1 MSMTKFEV
9 LTGIAAP
16 LPESHVDTDIIFPAR
31 FLLLPNKKGL
41 AAQAFYERRHGK
53 PGAAPFVLDTEPY
66 TKATIL
72 VAGGN
77 FGTGSS
83 REQAVW
89 CLADFGIRCVIAPS
103 FGEIFFANCF
113 KNGVLPVV
121 LGDAAHGRVMA
132 AAQAGEEVTVDL
144 PAQVVRLA
152 DGTEFAF
159 EIEAYRKRALLL
171 GLDEIGM
178 ILEDDLVA
186 IKAFEARQKVDAPW
200 LYLTKEQLSFFDDAD
215 RNAAA

>member
-121 LGDAAHGRVMA
+121 LPAETVEALFQAVQADANLS
-132 AAQAGEEVTVDL
+132 VTVDL
-144 PAQVVRLA
+144 AAQQVRWSKA
-152 DGTEFAF
+152 EAGFAIDPF
-159 EIEAYRKRALLL
+159 RKDCLLR
-171 GLDEIGM
+171 GLDEIGLT
-178 ILEDDLVA
+178 LEHADA
-186 IKAFEARQKVDAPW
+186 IRAYEAKRAQSAPW
-200 LYLTKEQLSFFDDAD
+200 LFT
-215 RNAAA
+215 